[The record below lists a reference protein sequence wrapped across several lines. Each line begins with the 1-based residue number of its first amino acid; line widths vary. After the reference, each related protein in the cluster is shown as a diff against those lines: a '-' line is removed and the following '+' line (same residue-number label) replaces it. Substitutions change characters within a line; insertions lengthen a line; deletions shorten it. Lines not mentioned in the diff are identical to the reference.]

1 MNKKEDFENFQ
12 RYEFKYILTREIRHL
27 IEKDISNFMSLDKFA
42 QKNKMYF
49 VRSLYFDDQHGSEYY
64 NKIDGMLF
72 RKKFR
77 LRTYSK
83 EYDKNS
89 PIFIEIKSRNNQRT
103 FKKRKKIDFSKLVY
117 YENTDTNFLYK
128 NIIDEIDE
136 EFFFQVFKKG
146 IKPTVTTDY
155 QRSPYVSEYD
165 RNFRLTFDSFNVIRK
180 TQKLFDNNKNFIRN
194 SLPGYSILE
203 TKFDRRI
210 PKWFHRI
217 IQNYNLKRV
226 SVSKFCLAMETANI
240 AINLE

>member
-89 PIFIEIKSRNNQRT
+89 PIFVEIKSRNNQRT
-103 FKKRKKIDFSKLVY
+103 FKKRKKIDF
-117 YENTDTNFLYK
+117 
-128 NIIDEIDE
+128 
-136 EFFFQVFKKG
+136 
-146 IKPTVTTDY
+146 
-155 QRSPYVSEYD
+155 
-165 RNFRLTFDSFNVIRK
+165 
-180 TQKLFDNNKNFIRN
+180 
-194 SLPGYSILE
+194 
-203 TKFDRRI
+203 
-210 PKWFHRI
+210 
-217 IQNYNLKRV
+217 
-226 SVSKFCLAMETANI
+226 
-240 AINLE
+240 